1 MIVVFD
7 LGGPLL
13 AHTLLRP
20 AGLSAVAAPVL
31 SGILPAL
38 GCLVSLRCSNPLIFR
53 LAVELIGPDTA
64 RGIRVAI
71 VATTSTGITLVCSKL
86 VPYLFAISVS
96 VDAGLRRAREAPG
109 RHATGPVTGL

>member
-1 MIVVFD
+1 M
-7 LGGPLL
+7 
-13 AHTLLRP
+13 
-20 AGLSAVAAPVL
+20 L

-64 RGIRVAI
+64 WGIRVAI

-96 VDAGLRRAREAPG
+96 VDAGLRRAREAQGRAPG